1 MMIRMFVVAVLVGF
15 EVEPLV
21 MMIMMM
27 VVVVVVR

>member
-21 MMIMMM
+21 TMIMM
-27 VVVVVVR
+27 VVVVVR